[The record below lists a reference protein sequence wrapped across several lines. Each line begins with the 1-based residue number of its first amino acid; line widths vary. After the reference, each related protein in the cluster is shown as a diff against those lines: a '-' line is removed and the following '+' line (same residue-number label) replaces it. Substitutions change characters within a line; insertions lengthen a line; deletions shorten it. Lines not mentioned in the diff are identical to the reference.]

1 MEEVTFLGLGKDGYG
16 ELEEKKSRF
25 LAVAHTVSD
34 EKEAA
39 AFLDGIR
46 KANPGSRH
54 NVWAYVLRNGAVRCS
69 DDGEPQGTG
78 GVPLLEIL
86 KKSGVTDAML
96 VVTRYFG
103 GILLGTGG
111 LSRAYS
117 GAARL
122 AFDDAGLKTLSE
134 QTDFT
139 LPCRYDDYQKIL
151 AILPKFGVTVLSTDF
166 GDGVL
171 LSLSVPSSSYPAFCG
186 RITEMS
192 AGRLEPAVTGKHLG

>member
-1 MEEVTFLGLGKDGYG
+1 MEEVTFLGLEKDGCG

-25 LAVAHTVSD
+25 IAAAHTVSD

-39 AFLDGIR
+39 AFLESIR
-46 KANPGSRH
+46 KANPGARH
-54 NVWAYVLRNGAVRCS
+54 NVWAYALRNGAVRCS

-78 GVPLLEIL
+78 GVQLLEIL

-122 AFDDAGLKTLSE
+122 AFDDAGIKTLAE

-139 LPCRYDDYQKIL
+139 LSCRYDDYQKIL
-151 AILPKFGVTVLSTDF
+151 AILPKFGAAVLSSDF
-166 GDGVL
+166 GNGVS
-171 LSLSVPSSSYPAFCG
+171 LSLTMPSSSFDAFRG
-186 RITEMS
+186 KLTEMS
-192 AGRLEPAVTGKHLG
+192 AGRLEPDVTGKHLG

>member
-1 MEEVTFLGLGKDGYG
+1 MTFLGLEKDGFG

-39 AFLDGIR
+39 SFLEGIR
-46 KANPGSRH
+46 KANPDARH
-54 NVWAYVLRNGAVRCS
+54 NVWAYLLRNGAVRCS

-86 KKSGVTDAML
+86 KKSGVTDAIL

-117 GAARL
+117 GAAKL
-122 AFDDAGLKTLSE
+122 AFDDAGLRTLSE
-134 QTDFT
+134 QTDFS
-139 LPCRYDDYQKIL
+139 LSCRYDDYQKIL
-151 AILPKFGVTVLSTDF
+151 SVLPKYGVSVAASDF
-166 GDGVL
+166 GSDVL
-171 LSLSVPSSSYPAFCG
+171 LSLSAPSSSYPAFCA
-186 RITEMS
+186 RLTEMS
-192 AGRLEPAVTGKHLG
+192 AGRLTPSVTGKRLG

>member
-1 MEEVTFLGLGKDGYG
+1 MTFLGLEKDGSG

-39 AFLDGIR
+39 AFLEGIR
-46 KANPGSRH
+46 KANPGARH
-54 NVWAYVLRNGAVRCS
+54 NVWAYLLRNGAVRCS

-103 GILLGTGG
+103 GVLLGTGG

-117 GAARL
+117 GAAKL
-122 AFDDAGLKTLSE
+122 AFDDAGLKTLAE
-134 QTDFT
+134 QTDFS
-139 LPCRYDDYQKIL
+139 LSCRYDDYQKIV
-151 AILPKFGVTVLSTDF
+151 AVLPKYGVTVLSSEF

-171 LSLSVPSSSYPAFCG
+171 LSLTAPSSSFPSF
-186 RITEMS
+186 RIRLTEMS
-192 AGRLEPAVTGKHLG
+192 AGRLAPTVTGKRLG